1 MAKPY
6 KEVISESKMELEVDL
21 DELFGTKVPNDQALR
36 EQIGQAIIDKIVER
50 TQSGTGVNGRAFKP
64 YSESYKKSS
73 SFDVFGKSDDV
84 NLTLT
89 GDMLGTLDIKAQS
102 RGAIRIGWRDE
113 TQNAKAFNHHTGDT
127 LPRRPFFGLMDKEIK
142 EIQQEFKP
150 RIEEAQPT
158 RTVRLGD
165 LVQGINRLNQIAR
178 EET

>member
-6 KEVISESKMELEVDL
+6 KEIISQSKMELEVDL
-21 DELFGTKVPNDQALR
+21 DEMFGTKVPNDQALR
-36 EQIGQAIIDKIVER
+36 EQIGQAIINKIVDR
-50 TQSGTGVNGRAFKP
+50 TQSNTSLLGGNFKA
-64 YSESYKKSS
+64 YSGQYKSS
-73 SFDVFGKSDDV
+73 LEFDVWGKTNDV
-84 NLTLT
+84 TLTLT

-102 RGAIRIGWRDE
+102 RGALRIGWRDK

-142 EIQQEFKP
+142 EIRDEFKP
-150 RIEEAQPT
+150 QIEQAQPT

-165 LVQGINRLNQIAR
+165 LVQGLNRLDEILK